1 MVCGNYQTYISNGK
15 YTPLNAVH
23 HLKNLTKKHKFY
35 FDFRLKCIEIVI
47 NGMDDA
53 NNVISDFEQKLVSYR
68 ELPSDKESLK
78 IIHEELLILQNAVGP
93 QQINM
98 DQLNDDSENVRKLT
112 EKSRLAI
119 SQLHRG
125 PSPDVERVVQEV
137 NRLNTR
143 WSNVCGQL
151 VER

>member
-1 MVCGNYQTYISNGK
+1 
-15 YTPLNAVH
+15 
-23 HLKNLTKKHKFY
+23 
-35 FDFRLKCIEIVI
+35 
-47 NGMDDA
+47 MDDA